1 MAFGKQDGQGNAW
14 ETAARAH
21 VHQGGA
27 GTEANDFRY
36 AQRMEHV
43 VGVEVVDVL
52 ARDNV
57 NLGIPF
63 PIQGIELFKLAALFG
78 REVRKMVEDD
88 LCGLCV
94 LSHAGKVLCAMMGKQ
109 HKCCLAPIARQI

>member
-1 MAFGKQDGQGNAW
+1 
-14 ETAARAH
+14 
-21 VHQGGA
+21 
-27 GTEANDFRY
+27 
-36 AQRMEHV
+36 MEHV

-94 LSHAGKVLCAMMGKQ
+94 FSHAGKVLCAMMGKQ
-109 HKCCLAPIARQI
+109 HKCCLVPIARQI